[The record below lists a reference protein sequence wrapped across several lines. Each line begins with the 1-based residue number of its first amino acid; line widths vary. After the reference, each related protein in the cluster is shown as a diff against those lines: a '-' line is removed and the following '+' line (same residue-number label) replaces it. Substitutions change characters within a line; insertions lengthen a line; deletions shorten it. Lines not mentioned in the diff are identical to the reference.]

1 MERACLEISENLTL
15 DQRTKHAR
23 LLNLGT
29 LCTRTLLG
37 FAGFKQKNTFP
48 ESNAQFWWISLWEHL
63 KIQSK
68 QIKVNKSKI
77 VDIPIKHPF
86 MMMDMLIFSQDVV
99 MLRSRRFP
107 GNQQSLWAS
116 KPKVDPVVAPH
127 TPGTFEGSQRI
138 NIEITKINLPPSN
151 VAVMYIM
158 TWNNPVKNVF
168 IYTLDYGFLP
178 TCKHRW
184 SQETTMVQK

>member
-1 MERACLEISENLTL
+1 MIGKGMFGNLWKFDLGSTNKTCAPLELGNLVYKNIAWICRVQT
-15 DQRTKHAR
+15 
-23 LLNLGT
+23 
-29 LCTRTLLG
+29 
-37 FAGFKQKNTFP
+37 KNTFP

-68 QIKVNKSKI
+68 QIKDSWYSHKTSI
-77 VDIPIKHPF
+77 YDDGY
-86 MMMDMLIFSQDVV
+86 DMLIFSQDVV

-158 TWNNPVKNVF
+158 TRNNPVKNVF
-168 IYTLDYGFLP
+168 IYIGLWFSSDL
-178 TCKHRW
+178 
-184 SQETTMVQK
+184 QA